1 MTIDLKTVKKISK
14 LARISVDNEK
24 GKKLESEWR
33 EKITTYEKKYPE
45 LAAEYKRRI
54 KGQLPD
60 NWDNIVQEHLDLTVK
75 KSESIASRKASQN
88 SIEAF
93 AKVLPEMIGGSAD
106 LTGSNLTN
114 WSGSIVVGNK
124 NKNGNYIAYGVRE
137 FAMAAVNSGIAL
149 HKGFIPY
156 SGTFLMFSEY
166 ARNAL
171 RMSALMKIQ
180 NIFVFTHDSIG
191 LGEDGPTH
199 QAVEQASTLRL
210 MPNMSL
216 WRPCD
221 AVESTIAWQ
230 TAIERRGG
238 PTSLLFSRQNLKHIN
253 RTESQINNIK
263 RGGYT
268 LIEGSDDP
276 ELIIIATG
284 SEVEIA
290 VDVATELNSKNRN
303 IRVISMPSTDVF
315 DKQDEQYKETVLPFS
330 CRSRVAIEAGVTDY
344 WKKYVGLDGLAL
356 GVDNFGE
363 SAPAK
368 NVFEYFGLTKNNLKE
383 VIGNYLVETKK

>member
-1 MTIDLKTVKKISK
+1 MNPCKTGTSQSRSK
-14 LARISVDNEK
+14 LGIQ
-24 GKKLESEWR
+24 
-33 EKITTYEKKYPE
+33 
-45 LAAEYKRRI
+45 AAASTPNI
-54 KGQLPD
+54 KGRCL
-60 NWDNIVQEHLDLTVK
+60 
-75 KSESIASRKASQN
+75 
-88 SIEAF
+88 
-93 AKVLPEMIGGSAD
+93 
-106 LTGSNLTN
+106 
-114 WSGSIVVGNK
+114 
-124 NKNGNYIAYGVRE
+124 
-137 FAMAAVNSGIAL
+137 
-149 HKGFIPY
+149 
-156 SGTFLMFSEY
+156 
-166 ARNAL
+166 
-171 RMSALMKIQ
+171 
-180 NIFVFTHDSIG
+180 
-191 LGEDGPTH
+191 
-199 QAVEQASTLRL
+199 
-210 MPNMSL
+210 PNMSL

-344 WKKYVGLDGLAL
+344 WKKYIGLDGLAL